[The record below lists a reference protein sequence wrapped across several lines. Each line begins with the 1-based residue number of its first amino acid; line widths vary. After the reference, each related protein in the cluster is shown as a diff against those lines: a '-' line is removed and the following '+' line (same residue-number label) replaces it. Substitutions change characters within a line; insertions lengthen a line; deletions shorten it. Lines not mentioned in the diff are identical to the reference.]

1 MGVFGDDAI
10 AALPLLAA
18 AFWVPALGA
27 VTITGA
33 VTAISV
39 AVRSRRMKRRRTA
52 AHVPVT
58 SAPAVPPPAVPVPR
72 QVAHPPVSS
81 DPPSSD
87 AGREFLLAARRAL
100 AIDPAPGSPAAATMH
115 DLLGGSTGPGP
126 YAPAKPV
133 AHPAPPAPPRTES
146 ASRLGLVEREDPPR
160 VLVRALPDDLAFD
173 MQRIGAQWM
182 LLPDGGAPVELTGDV
197 AIVGRHPLPD
207 ARYPGAQ
214 LITVRHAT
222 VSKTHARIERRGTGW
237 LITDLAS
244 TNGVV
249 VVDGDGTDYDA
260 TPGSPAH
267 VRERLRLGEMEVRVS
282 R

>member
-72 QVAHPPVSS
+72 QVAHPPASS

-100 AIDPAPGSPAAATMH
+100 AIDPAPGSPAATMH